1 MKVYENV
8 CETQDSSS
16 ALLDLSNDTPISENG
31 HNWLQ
36 LLTHVQKFDFWVH
49 CGGVAPLGIQPV
61 HYERQEKQAQQHFQY
76 TKLT

>member
-1 MKVYENV
+1 MCDKCVKVYEKV

-49 CGGVAPLGIQPV
+49 CAVEAQTCSQMPKNYGVEGYVA
-61 HYERQEKQAQQHFQY
+61 HF
-76 TKLT
+76 